1 MAVEVSVHRNIGKA
15 HSLLG
20 QITRLQ
26 VESLKV
32 DPCEV
37 TEARDKIGTGAQ
49 LTDSWLNSSK
59 EGQCIKALTICW
71 MLFHLSRAVEIIAN
85 LSPNNTQDK
94 HLAGTWKIRKDSTLT
109 RV

>member
-15 HSLLG
+15 HNLLG

-37 TEARDKIGTGAQ
+37 TEARDKIGTGAP
-49 LTDSWLNSSK
+49 LTDS
-59 EGQCIKALTICW
+59 
-71 MLFHLSRAVEIIAN
+71 
-85 LSPNNTQDK
+85 
-94 HLAGTWKIRKDSTLT
+94 
-109 RV
+109 